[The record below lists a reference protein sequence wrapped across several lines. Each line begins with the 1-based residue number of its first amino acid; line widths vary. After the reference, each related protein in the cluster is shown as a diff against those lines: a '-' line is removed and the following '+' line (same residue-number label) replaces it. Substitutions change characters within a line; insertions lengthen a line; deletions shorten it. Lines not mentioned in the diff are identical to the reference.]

1 MRVWCSGNRQSSH
14 SGTVKRKKATERTHD
29 MTNEELQQIK
39 DIRQEVQEVKQEIRQ
54 ESQKVREEVDQKV
67 QLLATKADLQASE
80 QRVIEKLDKL
90 ERLAADYLDGQVQ
103 TIKRRLER
111 VEQHLHLSS

>member
-1 MRVWCSGNRQSSH
+1 
-14 SGTVKRKKATERTHD
+14 

-39 DIRQEVQEVKQEIRQ
+39 DIVNAATATLATKQEIQEIRQEVQEVKQEIRQ